1 MKRGVAILIGTAAT
15 LSAQSAT
22 AAPCQ
27 LADLGWLAGTW
38 RDDGPTTKV
47 EERWALGPGG
57 RLMGSSWVLHTD
69 KPGGVVEAETIQA
82 EGDTVALRI
91 RHFSSTLEQAR
102 EDKDAPMTF
111 LGKSCEGGAIVLDGQ
126 GTQAGE
132 HITYRRDG
140 DRLSFVGDFLHD
152 GKPVRAEATFTRAG
166 D

>member
-1 MKRGVAILIGTAAT
+1 MKAFAAMLAGAAILSAAH
-15 LSAQSAT
+15 AAR

-69 KPGGVVEAETIQA
+69 KPGGVVEAETFQA

-126 GTQAGE
+126 GPRAGE
-132 HITYRRDG
+132 HISYRRDG
-140 DRLSFVGDFLHD
+140 DKLSFVGDFLHD